1 LSAFGGA
8 VYLLNVALELS
19 VGEMLWRACLPEG
32 RMLAHALAGII
43 GAADDAAPWILGGV
57 EPADPEPTVTSE
69 QQREVAVELLH
80 ALVETLPRRGHAVL
94 PTPSLGAVDTK
105 HGRLFV
111 ATAVGAPFVL
121 FAMPAESPGE
131 VRTALDSFL
140 STWPAS
146 APTPRGARG
155 LLALDRTARVIAS
168 ASSANTCDAYVADS
182 GSLPACALLTQIMGA
197 MAQIFAARVD
207 LSPMSRGELVRRH
220 LAIPCRI
227 VRGDEVVEVN
237 VPMSYVDIKVRRAAL
252 DRNPGWIPWL
262 QKRVEIVYA
271 EDESSLSDG

>member
-121 FAMPAESPGE
+121 FAMPAESPDEIRSALE
-131 VRTALDSFL
+131 VFL
-140 STWPAS
+140 SVWPAS
-146 APTPRGARG
+146 APRPRSARG
-155 LLALDRTARVIAS
+155 LLSLDRTARVIAS
-168 ASSANTCDAYVADS
+168 ASSASACDVCVADS
-182 GSLPACALLTQIMGA
+182 GSLAACALLTQMMGA
-197 MAQIFAARVD
+197 MAQVFAARVG
-207 LSPMSRGELVRRH
+207 LSPMLRDELVSRH
-220 LAIPCRI
+220 LAMPCRI
-227 VRGDEVVEVN
+227 VVADQVVEVN
-237 VPMSYVDIKVRRAAL
+237 IPMHYVDIAVRRAAL

-262 QKRVEIVYA
+262 QKRVDIVYP
-271 EDESSLSDG
+271 EDESSVSDG